1 MKYLKKIFEDGRNPI
16 YGKLS
21 MFDDS
26 GSLFNSFRK
35 VKDEEVRK
43 REIQKLIDVIS
54 AYHEWLKKDEIWQD
68 YYKDFENWRK
78 SSNDSRGKEF
88 LEEVIKF
95 AEKRIEEIK
104 AEFQKD
110 LDFVKDLYLNY
121 LEDCQSFSDYSIK
134 RISEEYE
141 YLIELKLTFSKESL
155 QKRKYMKPEGYK
167 ITCDEVLDYWKN
179 IYDFFVVLESNE
191 YIPRIKYYQPNGVE
205 FIIIIGKK

>member
-1 MKYLKKIFEDGRNPI
+1 MKYLKKIFEND
-16 YGKLS
+16 
-21 MFDDS
+21 
-26 GSLFNSFRK
+26 NSIRMLLNAIDAYNDRLI
-35 VKDEEVRK
+35 KDKEWKKYYQEV
-43 REIQKLIDVIS
+43 
-54 AYHEWLKKDEIWQD
+54 QD
-68 YYKDFENWRK
+68 WRK
-78 SSNDSRGKEF
+78 SDSKDTDF

-110 LDFVKDLYLNY
+110 IDFVKDLYLNY
-121 LEDCQSFSDYSIK
+121 LEDCQSFSDYLIR
-134 RISEEYE
+134 RISDSVSDDGEYG

-205 FIIIIGKK
+205 FIIIIGKQ

>member
-1 MKYLKKIFEDGRNPI
+1 MKHLKK
-16 YGKLS
+16 
-21 MFDDS
+21 M
-26 GSLFNSFRK
+26 
-35 VKDEEVRK
+35 
-43 REIQKLIDVIS
+43 
-54 AYHEWLKKDEIWQD
+54 
-68 YYKDFENWRK
+68 FENIDSFNTLLNAIDWYNDRLIKDKEWQNYYQKFQDWRK
-78 SSNDSRGKEF
+78 SDSKDTDF

-121 LEDCQSFSDYSIK
+121 LEDCQSFSDYLIRRVSDDN
-134 RISEEYE
+134 E

-155 QKRKYMKPEGYK
+155 RKRKYMKPEGYK

-179 IYDFFVVLESNE
+179 IYDFFVVLESNG

-205 FIIIIGKK
+205 FIIIIGKQ

>member
-1 MKYLKKIFEDGRNPI
+1 MKYLKKIFEND
-16 YGKLS
+16 
-21 MFDDS
+21 
-26 GSLFNSFRK
+26 NSIRMLLNAIDAYNDMLI
-35 VKDEEVRK
+35 KDKEWEKYYQEV
-43 REIQKLIDVIS
+43 
-54 AYHEWLKKDEIWQD
+54 QD
-68 YYKDFENWRK
+68 WRK
-78 SSNDSRGKEF
+78 SDSKDTDF

-121 LEDCQSFSDYSIK
+121 LEDCQSFSDYLIR
-134 RISEEYE
+134 RISEDNE

-155 QKRKYMKPEGYK
+155 RKRKYMKSTPFPEEVYK

-179 IYDFFVVLESNE
+179 IYDFFVVLESNG

-205 FIIIIGKK
+205 FIIIIGKQ